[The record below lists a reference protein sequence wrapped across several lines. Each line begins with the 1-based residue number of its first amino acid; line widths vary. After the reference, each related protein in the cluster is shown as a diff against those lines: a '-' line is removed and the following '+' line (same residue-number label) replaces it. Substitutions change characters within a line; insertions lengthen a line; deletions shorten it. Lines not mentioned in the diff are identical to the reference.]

1 MRTRVLRIMALA
13 AALLVAVALG
23 WWAASAALRPPSPDT
38 VEPAAT
44 TYRVVEG
51 EVERSLTY
59 TARGEWP
66 ERATV
71 RNGASGTI
79 TSVMLKAGAA
89 LRAGTTVYAVNE
101 RPVVVAE
108 GDIPAY
114 RDLALGNRGGDVR
127 QLQRFLISQGH
138 EVSDPAGLF
147 GSSTAWAVR
156 AWQTSIGHGIDGIV
170 RLGDVVFLPDLPARV
185 IPTEALATGRAV
197 SPGDEVLT
205 LLAPEPN
212 FSITLA
218 EEQADLV
225 PLKADVVIDHE
236 GGSWQAR
243 IDSATPTSEGEMRLD
258 LVGRGGA
265 APCAAR
271 CAREVPADTGEFFRA
286 HVVVVP
292 RTTGPVVPAAA
303 LRVLPD
309 GKIQAFPV
317 DGEPV
322 TVTVKASDGGQF
334 VVDGLEVGTEVQ
346 LFGSA

>member
-1 MRTRVLRIMALA
+1 MRARILRIMALA
-13 AALLVAVALG
+13 AALLIAVALG
-23 WWAASAALRPPSPDT
+23 WWAASAALRPPSPDA
-38 VEPAAT
+38 VDPAAT

-59 TARGEWP
+59 TARAEWP
-66 ERATV
+66 ESAIV

-79 TSVMLKAGAA
+79 TNVMLKPGAV

-114 RDLALGNRGGDVR
+114 RDLALGTRGGDVQ
-127 QLQRFLISQGH
+127 QLQRFLTSQGH
-138 EVSDPAGLF
+138 EVSDASGFF

-156 AWQTSIGHGIDGIV
+156 TWQTSIGHGIDGIV
-170 RLGDVVFLPDLPARV
+170 RLGDVVFLPDLPARA
-185 IPTEALATGRAV
+185 IPAEALATGRSV
-197 SPGDEVLT
+197 GPGEEVLT
-205 LLAPEPN
+205 VLASQPN

-243 IDSATPTSEGEMRLD
+243 IDSATPTSDGEMRLD

-271 CAREVPADTGEFFRA
+271 CGREVPADTGEFFRA

-292 RTTGPVVPAAA
+292 PTAGPIVPAEA

-309 GKIQAFPV
+309 GQVQAFPV
-317 DGEPV
+317 EGEPISV
-322 TVTVKASDGGQF
+322 TVEASDGGQF
-334 VVDGLEVGTEVQ
+334 VVDGLEVGTEIE